1 MGRSAKVERVN
12 LKLAVDQQEGGAM
25 RERYVEALE
34 GIKEIVVGK
43 NSRRKKGRGKK
54 DEDVEMAD

>member
-43 NSRRKKGRGKK
+43 NSRGKNGRGKK